1 MGLFP
6 IEEELSRILHVCV
19 CAFVVKEAVRVYVP
33 RSCCTLNFNQD
44 RELYWVYPQEIQLK
58 DEPKCQ
64 EDAQG
69 KIANSANLNGL
80 VCSSLYINILYR

>member
-1 MGLFP
+1 
-6 IEEELSRILHVCV
+6 
-19 CAFVVKEAVRVYVP
+19 VYVP

-80 VCSSLYINILYR
+80 VCNRLH